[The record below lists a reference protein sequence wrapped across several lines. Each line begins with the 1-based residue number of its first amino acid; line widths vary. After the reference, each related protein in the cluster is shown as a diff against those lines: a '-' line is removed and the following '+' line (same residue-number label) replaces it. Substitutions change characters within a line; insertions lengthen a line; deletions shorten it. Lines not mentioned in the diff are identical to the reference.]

1 MYLDN
6 CEQLRRMQ
14 DVSVVEDL
22 PEIRDNIEFCENM
35 VDTLQ
40 DELNGLRG
48 KLNKHLQS
56 WTKSIWTTV
65 KNDTTSNVQ
74 PI

>member
-6 CEQLRRMQ
+6 CDKLRRMQ
-14 DVSVVEDL
+14 DVAVIEEL

-40 DELNGLRG
+40 VELNGLRG
-48 KLNKHLQS
+48 NFCIFWGITLTLLVS
-56 WTKSIWTTV
+56 
-65 KNDTTSNVQ
+65 
-74 PI
+74 

>member
-14 DVSVVEDL
+14 DVSVVEEL

-48 KLNKHLQS
+48 ICAFICSIVLYIVQKL
-56 WTKSIWTTV
+56 
-65 KNDTTSNVQ
+65 
-74 PI
+74 

>member
-1 MYLDN
+1 
-6 CEQLRRMQ
+6 MQ
-14 DVSVVEDL
+14 DVSVIEEL

-48 KLNKHLQS
+48 KLVYFPR
-56 WTKSIWTTV
+56 IYFC
-65 KNDTTSNVQ
+65 
-74 PI
+74 